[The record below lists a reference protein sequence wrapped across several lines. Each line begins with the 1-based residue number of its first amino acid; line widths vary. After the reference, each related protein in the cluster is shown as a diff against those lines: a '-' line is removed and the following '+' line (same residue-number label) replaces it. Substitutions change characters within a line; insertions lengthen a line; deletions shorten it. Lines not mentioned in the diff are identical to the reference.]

1 MLGQSNSSTVVNYI
15 KINNEDITVTQNGVY
30 EAGQGYTGLGTVT
43 VQVSGGVNN
52 QNKSFSVDGS
62 YTADP
67 GYSGLGTVTVT
78 AGSAMA
84 SAIELRLHEFNSGGS
99 GDESDSWSFV
109 G

>member
-30 EAGQGYTGLGTVT
+30 EAGQGFTGLGTVT

-52 QNKSFSVDGS
+52 QNKSFAVDGS

-78 AGSAMA
+78 AGSVVAYD
-84 SAIELRLHEFNSGGS
+84 IEMRLHEFNSGTN
-99 GDESDSWSFV
+99 GDESYSSSEL
-109 G
+109 